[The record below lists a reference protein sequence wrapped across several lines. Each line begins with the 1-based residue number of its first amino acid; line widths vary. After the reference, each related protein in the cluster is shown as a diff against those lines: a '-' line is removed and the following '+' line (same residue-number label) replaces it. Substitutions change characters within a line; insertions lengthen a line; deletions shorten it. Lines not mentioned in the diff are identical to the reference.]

1 MSRTTNG
8 VEALL
13 KSSNSIVEQV
23 LGIIDSKF
31 QFTKYQTNKLIKT
44 HLQKKSI
51 DVSNCDDNYD
61 YLSKIEKGVGHD
73 ATIFQYIE
81 SYSKTTHLLLFLRN
95 LLNTA
100 NAKIIFELLSDDIYL
115 NFSQKELKII
125 VEGKRKKSY

>member
-8 VEALL
+8 TGVFF
-13 KSSNSIVEQV
+13 KSSDSIIEQV
-23 LGIIDSKF
+23 FGIIDSKF
-31 QFTKYQTNKLIKT
+31 QFTKYQTNKLIKE

-51 DVSNCDDNYD
+51 DVSDCNENYD
-61 YLSKIEKGVGHD
+61 YLSKIEEGIGHD

-95 LLNTA
+95 FLNSS

-115 NFSQKELKII
+115 NFSQKELRII
-125 VEGKRKKSY
+125 VEGKRKKSF